1 LRDEVLREN
10 VSWPE
15 NFFRHQMLQ
24 GEAGLFII
32 VLNMVGTF
40 ILLKLISLIVP
51 LRMNDKELQAG
62 DTEVHGEEA
71 YSPH

>member
-1 LRDEVLREN
+1 
-10 VSWPE
+10 
-15 NFFRHQMLQ
+15 MLQ

-32 VLNMVGTF
+32 VLNIVGTF